1 MDYAVRCR
9 QEKREVY
16 VYVLGAKRKD
26 EGLHSIDSE
35 TQRLR

>member
-16 VYVLGAKRKD
+16 VYVLGVRIKD
-26 EGLHSIDSE
+26 EGLHSIDFE